1 MSDKTETA
9 MMPMDAQPVY
19 LIAGQSTPEQPGLSL
34 VDALVWAYRR
44 RWWLVVWFVVLMGV
58 QVGMLMQAKQV
69 EYMFTVRAE
78 RGNLEGLVV
87 ALQEDIAHRGDSVR
101 EFTPQIE
108 FQKLGT
114 AAKAEQARSL
124 VSVQVTAPANQ
135 SMPPL
140 LEDLRQLAQTSVI
153 RADADYLK
161 QATLGVQVAGER
173 LQALRADSNATV
185 AERSAA
191 EMSLANAK
199 VAMETPLVLKVS
211 EIQRNPVTSGFA
223 KRVALAAALA
233 ICGSLLLVGAGW
245 GYGEIRRRAAQ
256 A

>member
-1 MSDKTETA
+1 M
-9 MMPMDAQPVY
+9 
-19 LIAGQSTPEQPGLSL
+19 
-34 VDALVWAYRR
+34 
-44 RWWLVVWFVVLMGV
+44 
-58 QVGMLMQAKQV
+58 
-69 EYMFTVRAE
+69 
-78 RGNLEGLVV
+78 
-87 ALQEDIAHRGDSVR
+87 
-101 EFTPQIE
+101 
-108 FQKLGT
+108 
-114 AAKAEQARSL
+114 
-124 VSVQVTAPANQ
+124 
-135 SMPPL
+135 
-140 LEDLRQLAQTSVI
+140 
-153 RADADYLK
+153 
-161 QATLGVQVAGER
+161 
-173 LQALRADSNATV
+173 RADSNATV